1 MNAHIL
7 ASPRHS
13 TAQMNKYLKLG
24 LLGISL
30 LLGGYFAYSIVF
42 GARSPTKVATVE
54 LQIEP
59 AQLVLAVVG
68 RVRSQAVVDIRSERP
83 GAIKEMMHDEGDLV
97 EAGDV
102 LAHVQSDEEQASLS
116 VNRAQLQALEAEV
129 ALAQVQLTRTETL
142 ADKGLLAPAALDE
155 ARANLATAKANQ
167 KAAQAAI
174 IQAQA
179 RVGEYDVRAPM
190 QGIILSRPL
199 DPGQVVGTT
208 DIIFQIGSQDAVEIE
223 AEVDEYY
230 ADKLQVGMTAFL
242 APSGSNDVH
251 EATLTEIAP
260 RIDPLTGGRIVR
272 LLPNKDNDAFLPGRS
287 VDVNILVEK
296 IDRTLSVP
304 RSALVREG
312 GAWRVYVVENGKA
325 AAREVSFID
334 WPGVSVVIKSG
345 LEAGDQVI
353 LDSLRVTSGIPVK
366 PIEPVAR
373 QVR

>member
-1 MNAHIL
+1 
-7 ASPRHS
+7 
-13 TAQMNKYLKLG
+13 MNKYLKLSF
-24 LLGISL
+24 LGIFPL
-30 LLGGYFAYSIVF
+30 VGAYFAYSIAF

-68 RVRSQAVVDIRSERP
+68 RVRSHAVVDIRSERP
-83 GAIKEMMHDEGDLV
+83 GAIREMMHDEGDIV
-97 EAGDV
+97 EAGEV
-102 LAHVQSDEEQASLS
+102 LAHIQSDEEQANLS

-129 ALAQVQLTRTETL
+129 ALAQVTLNRTETL
-142 ADKGLLAPAALDE
+142 ADKGLLAPAALDD
-155 ARANLATAKANQ
+155 ARARLATAKANK

-179 RVGEYDVRAPM
+179 RVDEYDVRAPM

-208 DIIFQIGSQDAVEIE
+208 DMIFQIGSQDAVEIE

-230 ADKLQVGMTAFL
+230 ADKLQVGMSALL
-242 APSGSNDVH
+242 APSGSSDVY
-251 EATLTEIAP
+251 EGELKEIAP

-272 LLPNKDNDAFLPGRS
+272 LLPKTDTEAFLPGRS
-287 VDVNILVEK
+287 VDVNILVDSIE
-296 IDRTLSVP
+296 RALSVS

-312 GAWRVYVVENGKA
+312 GAWRVYVLEDGKA
-325 AAREVSFID
+325 TPREIEFID
-334 WPGVSVVIKSG
+334 WPGGSVVIMSG

-353 LDSLRVTSGIPVK
+353 LESLRVKSGMTVK
-366 PIEPVAR
+366 PTDSTDPK
-373 QVR
+373 VR